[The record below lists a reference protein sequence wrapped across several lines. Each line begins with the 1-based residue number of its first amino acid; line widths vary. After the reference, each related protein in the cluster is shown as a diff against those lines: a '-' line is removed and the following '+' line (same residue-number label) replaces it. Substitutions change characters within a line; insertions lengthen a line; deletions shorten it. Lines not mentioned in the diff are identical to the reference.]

1 MRRRGHRPSRL
12 LLPTDFSSS
21 SARGEAEGARLA
33 RDLEAEIVLLH
44 VVAETYMYGSGRVK
58 IAELLAVRAARLTA
72 AKRALEGRIA
82 HLRSRDLRVRGV
94 LRLGSAHR
102 QIVET
107 ARRERCVMIVMA
119 TRGRGR
125 VARWL
130 LGSTAE
136 RVVRLAPCPVLTVR
150 A

>member
-1 MRRRGHRPSRL
+1 MRL

-21 SARGEAEGARLA
+21 AARAEAEAARLA
-33 RDLEAEIVLLH
+33 RDLGAEIVVLH
-44 VVAETYMYGSGRVK
+44 VVAEMHMYGSGRVK
-58 IAELLAVRAARLTA
+58 VAELLAVQAARLTA
-72 AKRALEGRIA
+72 ARRALQDRITD
-82 HLRSRDLRVRGV
+82 LRSRRLRVRGV
-94 LRLGSAHR
+94 LRSGSAHR
-102 QIVET
+102 QIVAT
-107 ARRERCVMIVMA
+107 ARRERCAMIVMG

-136 RVVRLAPCPVLTVR
+136 RVIRLAPCPVMTVR